1 LRVPE
6 ARVMGDLPARRI
18 AGKSPV
24 SLSGHG
30 QDRAGNGFPE
40 APEWPRLA
48 AMSRT
53 VTLVLVDAAG
63 SVLGA
68 LPPFD
73 IAVPWWPEV
82 GEIVEAARERHG
94 VSVIVLRLV
103 ATDRPA
109 QPGGAVTYLAQHDGP
124 PPDWLPLAPTA
135 VDANDHPLRAPYARP
150 GGPDASLRWACEQL
164 HRLGH
169 DGPVTAVQR
178 KTWNLSA
185 IWRLDRTDPGP
196 AGTVWLKQLPGFLRH
211 EKAVLTWLAATVPS
225 AAPALLAA
233 DGEGRQLLAHLPGED
248 RFGAPVED
256 RYSMVDLLHTIQ
268 ARGVD
273 AVDDLIAS
281 GVPDL
286 RAGKLA
292 DRVRAVAAAHGAAI
306 TGLGPLVDGLDG
318 RFAAVRRCGLPDT
331 LVHGDFHPGNVRNRP
346 NGGSPP
352 VILDWGDAFVGNPAF
367 DALRMVDD
375 LHPAQA
381 KPLLDAWQEQ
391 WRASAP
397 GSDPVTA
404 LELLRPVQALLQAVV
419 YANFLANIE
428 PSEHPYHAADVPER
442 LNAAAGLAS
451 VETA

>member
-1 LRVPE
+1 MFLG
-6 ARVMGDLPARRI
+6 AAGSADRRQ
-18 AGKSPV
+18 SPV
-24 SLSGHG
+24 NLSGYG
-30 QDRAGNGFPE
+30 EDRSGNGFPE
-40 APEWPRLA
+40 APKWPRLA

-53 VTLVLVDAAG
+53 VTLVLVDPAG

-73 IAVPWWPEV
+73 IGVPWWPEV

-94 VSVIVLRLV
+94 LSVTVLRLV

-109 QPGGAVTYLAQHDGP
+109 PPGGAVTYLAQHHGP
-124 PPDWLPLAPTA
+124 LPDWLPLASTW
-135 VDANDHPLRAPYARP
+135 VDPSDHPLRAPYARP
-150 GGPDASLRWACEQL
+150 GGPDASLRWACEEL
-164 HRLGH
+164 RRLGH
-169 DGPVTAVQR
+169 GGPVTAVQR

-185 IWRLDRTDPGP
+185 IWRLDRADLGP
-196 AGTVWLKQLPGFLRH
+196 DRAVWLKQLPGFLRQ
-211 EKAVLTWLAATVPS
+211 ETAVLTWLAATVPD

-233 DGEGRQLLAHLPGED
+233 DGEGRQLLAHVPGED

-256 RYSMVDLLHTIQ
+256 RYAMVDLLHTIQ
-268 ARGVD
+268 VRGVD
-273 AVDDLIAS
+273 AVDDLISS

-292 DRVRAVAAAHGAAI
+292 DRIRAVAAAHGAAI
-306 TGLGPLVDGLDG
+306 TGLGPLVDRLDD
-318 RFAAVRRCGLPDT
+318 RFAAVGGCGLPDT
-331 LVHGDFHPGNVRNRP
+331 LVHEDFHPGNVRHRP
-346 NGGSPP
+346 NGALAP
-352 VILDWGDAFVGNPAF
+352 VILDWGDSFVGNPAF

-375 LHPAQA
+375 LHPARA
-381 KPLLDAWQEQ
+381 KPLLEAWQEQ

-397 GSDPVTA
+397 GSDPATA
-404 LELLRPVQALLQAVV
+404 LALLRPVQALLQAVV

-442 LNAAAGLAS
+442 LNAAVELAS